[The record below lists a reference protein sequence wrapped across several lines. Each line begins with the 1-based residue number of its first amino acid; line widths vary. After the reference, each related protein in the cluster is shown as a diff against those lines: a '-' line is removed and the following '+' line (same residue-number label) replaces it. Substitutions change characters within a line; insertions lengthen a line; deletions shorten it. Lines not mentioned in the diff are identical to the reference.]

1 MLNKNKISKS
11 ILIIE
16 DDLMFN
22 HQLKLLLEK
31 QRFTVT

>member
-1 MLNKNKISKS
+1 MFNKNKISKS

-16 DDLMFN
+16 DDLVLN
-22 HQLKLLLEK
+22 QQLKLLLEK